1 MSGKAAAD
9 GKAARPSV
17 SGRKRADGGRS
28 AGRGTA
34 GKRRLWP
41 RILALVVAVLVLAMA
56 AVFSWN
62 RWLRFDDARDFQGSW
77 QMVGAASAVAIDG
90 DVIRL
95 TEDVA
100 YAYRLDPGSK
110 TLSFTFGTYSG
121 KGRYRFSLDRQTLV
135 IQDGDFSWFS
145 TLTDDA
151 VWTFQAL
158 VAAVQ
163 GGEPPLPEGD
173 DVVVLVRSA
182 PVPPSGMRRAAAPRI
197 PWATLAST
205 MALALPIPQ
214 AAAVALSR
222 APIPQRVPLRA
233 RLLPTPRPILRRPDM
248 DVLRIE
254 RMTVRTDRVVADVR
268 VAPDARWSTPAVAAR
283 VRQAFPLVVRHA
295 CVNDAGKANA
305 VLDSTPLPH
314 VLEHLVI
321 DLQTCA
327 AAQAAAAPPDDFA
340 FVGTSEWTDEAQ
352 GRARVEVNFTDDL
365 VALRAFREATQ
376 FLNDAVVR

>member
-1 MSGKAAAD
+1 
-9 GKAARPSV
+9 
-17 SGRKRADGGRS
+17 
-28 AGRGTA
+28 
-34 GKRRLWP
+34 
-41 RILALVVAVLVLAMA
+41 MA

-77 QMVGAASAVAIDG
+77 QMAGAASAVAIDG

-182 PVPPSGMRRAAAPRI
+182 PVPPSADAAGGSAEDP
-197 PWATLAST
+197 
-205 MALALPIPQ
+205 
-214 AAAVALSR
+214 VG
-222 APIPQRVPLRA
+222 
-233 RLLPTPRPILRRPDM
+233 
-248 DVLRIE
+248 
-254 RMTVRTDRVVADVR
+254 
-268 VAPDARWSTPAVAAR
+268 
-283 VRQAFPLVVRHA
+283 
-295 CVNDAGKANA
+295 DAGVGDGAGSSDPSGGSGGSVA
-305 VLDSTPLPH
+305 GADP
-314 VLEHLVI
+314 
-321 DLQTCA
+321 A
-327 AAQAAAAPPDDFA
+327 AGASSGAPPADPTADSPA
-340 FVGTSEWTDEAQ
+340 A
-352 GRARVEVNFTDDL
+352 
-365 VALRAFREATQ
+365 
-376 FLNDAVVR
+376 

>member
-41 RILALVVAVLVLAMA
+41 RILALVVAVLVLAMV

-77 QMVGAASAVAIDG
+77 QMAGAASAVAIDG

-110 TLSFTFGTYSG
+110 TLSFTFGMYSG

-163 GGEPPLPEGD
+163 GGEPPLPEGYALAGAKNC
-173 DVVVLVRSA
+173 VLTPHVA
-182 PVPPSGMRRAAAPRI
+182 FLTEEAMERRAVIEFDNVRAWLGGHPQNVC
-197 PWATLAST
+197 
-205 MALALPIPQ
+205 AL
-214 AAAVALSR
+214 
-222 APIPQRVPLRA
+222 
-233 RLLPTPRPILRRPDM
+233 
-248 DVLRIE
+248 
-254 RMTVRTDRVVADVR
+254 
-268 VAPDARWSTPAVAAR
+268 
-283 VRQAFPLVVRHA
+283 
-295 CVNDAGKANA
+295 
-305 VLDSTPLPH
+305 
-314 VLEHLVI
+314 
-321 DLQTCA
+321 
-327 AAQAAAAPPDDFA
+327 
-340 FVGTSEWTDEAQ
+340 
-352 GRARVEVNFTDDL
+352 
-365 VALRAFREATQ
+365 
-376 FLNDAVVR
+376 

>member
-41 RILALVVAVLVLAMA
+41 RILALVVAVLVLAMV

-77 QMVGAASAVAIDG
+77 QMAGAASAVAIDG

-110 TLSFTFGTYSG
+110 TLSFTFGMYSG

-182 PVPPSGMRRAAAPRI
+182 PVPPSGGCGGRQRRG
-197 PWATLAST
+197 
-205 MALALPIPQ
+205 
-214 AAAVALSR
+214 SR
-222 APIPQRVPLRA
+222 GRRWRRRWRWLFRS
-233 RLLPTPRPILRRPDM
+233 LRRQRR
-248 DVLRIE
+248 LCHR
-254 RMTVRTDRVVADVR
+254 RRSR
-268 VAPDARWSTPAVAAR
+268 SGCL
-283 VRQAFPLVVRHA
+283 F
-295 CVNDAGKANA
+295 
-305 VLDSTPLPH
+305 
-314 VLEHLVI
+314 
-321 DLQTCA
+321 
-327 AAQAAAAPPDDFA
+327 
-340 FVGTSEWTDEAQ
+340 
-352 GRARVEVNFTDDL
+352 GRASCRPHGRFSGGLTWTSSGSN
-365 VALRAFREATQ
+365 A
-376 FLNDAVVR
+376 

>member
-41 RILALVVAVLVLAMA
+41 RILALVVAVLVLAMV

-77 QMVGAASAVAIDG
+77 QMAGAASAVAIDG

-182 PVPPSGMRRAAAPRI
+182 PVPPSGDAAGGSAEDP
-197 PWATLAST
+197 
-205 MALALPIPQ
+205 
-214 AAAVALSR
+214 VG
-222 APIPQRVPLRA
+222 
-233 RLLPTPRPILRRPDM
+233 
-248 DVLRIE
+248 
-254 RMTVRTDRVVADVR
+254 
-268 VAPDARWSTPAVAAR
+268 
-283 VRQAFPLVVRHA
+283 
-295 CVNDAGKANA
+295 DAGGGDGAGSSDPSGGSGGSVTGA
-305 VLDSTPLPH
+305 DP
-314 VLEHLVI
+314 
-321 DLQTCA
+321 A
-327 AAQAAAAPPDDFA
+327 AGASSGAPPADPTADSPA
-340 FVGTSEWTDEAQ
+340 A
-352 GRARVEVNFTDDL
+352 
-365 VALRAFREATQ
+365 
-376 FLNDAVVR
+376 